1 MNRSIRFVGLAGA
14 VLIGASVSHAA
25 VIQTNSGTGNNGSL
39 AAYAASATDLV
50 NAGQPTLLSRT
61 ESVPTPSYGS
71 DFNALNNGTLGSP
84 PVDNNLVN
92 VAIYAGGPWTVT
104 FTLDTSVNTAGY
116 DIGSISTISS
126 WNDTRTNQA
135 YTVQYTTVGNPTLQ
149 TLGAYSYQ
157 PGQGGGDNA
166 TRITLSNVGLTGV
179 KSLSFTIDNVQ
190 GVYREIDV
198 FAVPEPASIASLLAA
213 GSLMMMRRR
222 RGN

>member
-25 VIQTNSGTGNNGSL
+25 VIQTNSGSMGSL
-39 AAYAASATDLV
+39 TAYAASATDLV

-92 VAIYAGGPWTVT
+92 VAIYADGPWTTT

-135 YTVQYTTVGNPTLQ
+135 YTVKYTTVGDATPQL
-149 TLGAYSYQ
+149 LGAYSYQ
-157 PGQGGGDNA
+157 PGQGGDNA
-166 TRITLSNVGLTGV
+166 TRITLSNVGLIGV

-198 FAVPEPASIASLLAA
+198 FAVPEPASIVSLLSV